1 MYRRGFEAV
10 VNVYQNNMLQDNI
23 RTITSK
29 VYERE
34 EVLYGGY

>member
-23 RTITSK
+23 GTITSK
-29 VYERE
+29 VYER
-34 EVLYGGY
+34 